1 MALDQI
7 ARGMLETK
15 VKDILQFKNDK
26 DFLYGTVYGAITWG
40 NMGQFRIL
48 FQRKTTEDEMLE
60 IQTIV
65 VKRMREVKDAIF
77 KTG

>member
-1 MALDQI
+1 
-7 ARGMLETK
+7 
-15 VKDILQFKNDK
+15 
-26 DFLYGTVYGAITWG
+26 
-40 NMGQFRIL
+40 MGQFRIL

>member
-1 MALDQI
+1 
-7 ARGMLETK
+7 
-15 VKDILQFKNDK
+15 
-26 DFLYGTVYGAITWG
+26 
-40 NMGQFRIL
+40 MGQFRIL

-65 VKRMREVKDAIF
+65 VKRMRDVKDAIF

>member
-1 MALDQI
+1 
-7 ARGMLETK
+7 
-15 VKDILQFKNDK
+15 
-26 DFLYGTVYGAITWG
+26 
-40 NMGQFRIL
+40 MGQFSIL
-48 FQRKTTEDEMLE
+48 FQRKTPEGEMLE